1 MSKQTVPRETSSA
14 SLRHSRAAAEGVGE
28 EEESS
33 SKSQQQPLSS
43 SSRGE
48 RLVGQQQGSG
58 SGTSSSSSGQQS
70 SSTEFGDAAQYQ
82 ELNPIGEG
90 NFRFSLFVPI
100 SAGIFAAQWYQK
112 SKPTI

>member
-14 SLRHSRAAAEGVGE
+14 SLRHSRAAEVVGG

-33 SKSQQQPLSS
+33 SSHQQQLS
-43 SSRGE
+43 SSRGGG
-48 RLVGQQQGSG
+48 LVGEQQQQGS
-58 SGTSSSSSGQQS
+58 SSSSSSSGQQS

-90 NFRFSLFVPI
+90 NIRCSLRVFMFL
-100 SAGIFAAQWYQK
+100 SGTRSQD
-112 SKPTI
+112 SKPN